1 MAGPA
6 AGNCVFPASHDALR
20 FANPRL
26 AQQCL
31 ADEDRRRLPSCE
43 SGDAVG
49 SDNVAE
55 VNNLAVFLP
64 VGTRRLAGIDWTG
77 TVPLAAKKS
86 HAGATAARLSCVSH
100 TVLDHGGVAIVF
112 ERLQPDAVTRYAR
125 HAALL
130 ILAKFSGPPS
140 EFSTLPSG
148 QTVLCHP
155 FGIPA
160 DSGRQKTPCVI
171 ESTTPPFGSTMA
183 PVQACE

>member
-1 MAGPA
+1 MAGAA

-20 FANPRL
+20 FAIPRL
-26 AQQCL
+26 APQCL
-31 ADEDRRRLPSCE
+31 ADEDRRSLARLPSCE

-77 TVPLAAKKS
+77 KS

-148 QTVLCHP
+148 QTVRCHP